1 MKLHAISIWA
11 AAIVAATLAAVAP
24 ASAQTNILVFN
35 EARVLRDSAA
45 GQIIATRLEAIQ
57 GEMDAEL
64 RALAEPVQAEVERLN
79 AETANITQA
88 EIQQRPDLMQRIQTV
103 QQQGQQ
109 VEVLRRRLGQELSA
123 SERQALRPVLELL
136 PTILEE
142 IVAERGAHIIVD
154 RANLV
159 YAAESVD
166 ISATV
171 IERLNQRLPTVAVN
185 RVRLPQGGEGQAQQ

>member
-24 ASAQTNILVFN
+24 ASAQTNVLVFN

-45 GQIIATRLEAIQ
+45 GQVIATRLEAIQ
-57 GEMDAEL
+57 GEMDSEL
-64 RALAEPVQAEVERLN
+64 RAVAEPIQAEVERLN
-79 AETANITQA
+79 AETEPMTQEA
-88 EIQQRPDLMQRIQTV
+88 IQQRPDLMQRIQAV

-109 VEVLRRRLGQELSA
+109 VEVLRRRLSQELA
-123 SERQALRPVLELL
+123 ATERQALRPVLELL

>member
-24 ASAQTNILVFN
+24 ASAQTNVLVFN

-109 VEVLRRRLGQELSA
+109 VEVLRRRLGQELAA